1 MQRHVQHI
9 YCMYIHMVVECA
21 AFCDTNMSFMNDT
34 FVEFDFIIICYRYP
48 TLAPLRMQIGVRP
61 DLTVL

>member
-1 MQRHVQHI
+1 MQRHVHCTAYI
-9 YCMYIHMVVECA
+9 LYIHMVVE
-21 AFCDTNMSFMNDT
+21 CDTNMSFMNDT

-61 DLTVL
+61 DLTVYNV